1 LYTVSFYYTVT
12 TITTVGYGD
21 ITGTNTL
28 ERYIAVLNMVIG
40 VVIFS
45 FVSSAIT
52 NIISNL
58 DFIDGAEEE
67 LLHVLDR
74 ITM

>member
-1 LYTVSFYYTVT
+1 MYTVSFYYTVT